1 MTSSRAV
8 CLLLALLVVSG
19 AQAGVLRVPLRK
31 LPLTR
36 LSSST
41 RPYLKQLIAS
51 ANAVGAAPVPL
62 RNFLD
67 AQVWVWPHMGES
79 RLCCKPKHDRGCAL
93 PPTSLNDTCCAVLWR
108 DSAGHARSNLPCH
121 LRHGCD
127 LSGPSCQHSMQQPH
141 TGHAKQ
147 HVDDI
152 LSS

>member
-1 MTSSRAV
+1 MTSPRAV

-51 ANAVGAAPVPL
+51 ANAGGEAPVPL

-67 AQVWVWPHMGES
+67 AQVWVWPVSLTWGNHASAARPSTIAGA
-79 RLCCKPKHDRGCAL
+79 LCHQRA
-93 PPTSLNDTCCAVLWR
+93 
-108 DSAGHARSNLPCH
+108 
-121 LRHGCD
+121 
-127 LSGPSCQHSMQQPH
+127 
-141 TGHAKQ
+141 
-147 HVDDI
+147 
-152 LSS
+152 